1 MKKFICLF
9 ISLFIFINVSAS
21 TKVYLFYGNTCPRC
35 AEFKAYIN
43 KNNFNYDIE
52 YYEVYDNIQNNELL
66 KKVAQTFNDERYGVP
81 YIVVGN
87 QRVIGWNDTLKEQFH
102 YIVSNNNGCDI
113 VDSIINEKN
122 NCRIGINLDGKVKV
136 PLLGYV
142 STSSASIGLIGMLI
156 GIIDGFNPI
165 CLFAL
170 IYLLTNIKSK
180 NKKRTFIT
188 GFMFILM
195 SSIIYFLIMELLVN
209 VISINYIN
217 ILNYIIGFILI
228 ICSLY
233 NLYKF
238 IKFDKNSYKKESIMK
253 RIGSICSEKKLL
265 YSIIGIL
272 SLAVILNIV
281 SIPSSLGLPLTY
293 SAVLALNNLSFIER
307 LIFTSIY
314 IIFYMIDDLII
325 FLLILLDFNISEE
338 KYIKYSYFVCFILM
352 IIMGILLFI
361 KPSLLIFNASI

>member
-1 MKKFICLF
+1 MKKFICLFISLF

-21 TKVYLFYGNTCPRC
+21 TKIYLFYGNTCPRC
-35 AEFKAYIN
+35 AEFKEYIN
-43 KNNFNYDIE
+43 KNNFNYNIE

-66 KKVAQTFNDERYGVP
+66 KKVARTFNDERYGVP

-122 NCRIGINLDGKVKV
+122 NCRVGINLDGKVKV

-170 IYLLTNIKSK
+170 IYLLTNIKTK

-188 GFMFILM
+188 GFI
-195 SSIIYFLIMELLVN
+195 SVSIICFFL
-209 VISINYIN
+209 
-217 ILNYIIGFILI
+217 F
-228 ICSLY
+228 
-233 NLYKF
+233 
-238 IKFDKNSYKKESIMK
+238 
-253 RIGSICSEKKLL
+253 R
-265 YSIIGIL
+265 L
-272 SLAVILNIV
+272 S
-281 SIPSSLGLPLTY
+281 TM
-293 SAVLALNNLSFIER
+293 
-307 LIFTSIY
+307 IFS
-314 IIFYMIDDLII
+314 
-325 FLLILLDFNISEE
+325 
-338 KYIKYSYFVCFILM
+338 
-352 IIMGILLFI
+352 
-361 KPSLLIFNASI
+361 